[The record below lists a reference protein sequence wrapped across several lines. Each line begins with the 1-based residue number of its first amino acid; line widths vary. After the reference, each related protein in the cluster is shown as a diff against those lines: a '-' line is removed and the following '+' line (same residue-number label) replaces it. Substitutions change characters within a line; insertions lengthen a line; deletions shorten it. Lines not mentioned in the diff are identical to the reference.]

1 MEKKLMIHD
10 NFFFF
15 FKISLWM
22 LISSQTIISQ
32 FFGKIKL
39 LLMNFIFLFQT
50 SLRIS
55 TTNKHCISK
64 TRKKDISP
72 RDKEN

>member
-1 MEKKLMIHD
+1 MIHD

-32 FFGKIKL
+32 FLWKNQIIVNEFHFSFSNKFK
-39 LLMNFIFLFQT
+39 
-50 SLRIS
+50 
-55 TTNKHCISK
+55 NKHDEQ
-64 TRKKDISP
+64 TLH
-72 RDKEN
+72 